1 MDHSEDTRCLGLIG
15 GLGVGA
21 TVHYYRSIVE
31 ACLKR
36 GSTPQ
41 LLVIHA
47 NLERVL
53 AQARDNKIA
62 ELAADLAE
70 YTNRLSSAGASIGA
84 ICAVTPHI
92 AMPAVAKRIDLP
104 FVDLLEETVREIHK
118 RGIERVALFGTRFV
132 IESSLFGHL
141 HGLQVVLPVPGEVEA
156 IHNTYAEI
164 ARTGCATIESE
175 TRLRRLAHTLCER
188 DHVDAIVLAGT
199 ELALAFNDTNT
210 DFPAVNCANIDVDA
224 IVHRLL

>member
-1 MDHSEDTRCLGLIG
+1 MDNSEETRCLGLIG

-47 NLERVL
+47 NLETVL
-53 AQARDNKIA
+53 AQVRDNKIA
-62 ELAADLAE
+62 ELSADLAE

-84 ICAVTPHI
+84 ISAVTPHI
-92 AMPAVAKRIDLP
+92 ALPATAKLADLP
-104 FVDLLEETVREIHK
+104 FVNLLEETVLEIRK
-118 RGIERVALFGTRFV
+118 RGIERVAVFGTRFV
-132 IESSLFGHL
+132 MESALFGYL
-141 HGLQVVLPVPGEVEA
+141 QGLQVVLPVPGEVEA
-156 IHNTYAEI
+156 IHNAYVEI

-175 TRLRRLAHTLCER
+175 TCLRGIAHTLCER
-188 DHVDAIVLAGT
+188 DRVDAIVLAGT
-199 ELALAFNDTNT
+199 ELALVFNDTNT
-210 DFPAVNCANIDVDA
+210 DFPAVNCANIHIDA